1 MKKILGGCL
10 IVLAIAM
17 VGFAVA
23 GYYAYQAAKPMLSSA
38 ADYVAKAR
46 ELSRLGD
53 NVSNKRPFVPPASGE
68 LTSAQVDR
76 FVAVQGR
83 VRSELGNRWD
93 DIESKSADIR
103 KRTEGNQRELSFS
116 ELTSVFSD
124 IANIYI
130 EARKV
135 QVNALNVHKFSDGE
149 FAWVRRRMYEAAGM
163 EIAGGL
169 DMSAFEDM
177 AREGAQKT
185 GVKLPDMPKPEV
197 PPANLK
203 LVKPHTAKLKEW
215 LPMAMLGL

>member
-10 IVLAIAM
+10 IVLAMAL
-17 VGFAVA
+17 VGFGVA
-23 GYYAYQAAKPMLSSA
+23 GYYAYQAAKPMLDSA

-46 ELSRLGD
+46 ELSRIGD
-53 NVSNKRPFVPPASGE
+53 EVRNKRPFVPPASGE
-68 LTSAQVDR
+68 LTPAQVDR

-83 VRSELGNRWD
+83 VRSELGDRWD
-93 DIESKSADIR
+93 DIETKSADIR
-103 KRTEGNQRELSFS
+103 KKTEGNQRELSFS
-116 ELTSVFSD
+116 ELTSVFSE
-124 IANIYI
+124 IANIYLD
-130 EARKV
+130 ARKV

-149 FAWVRRRMYEAAGM
+149 FAWVRRRMYEAAGV

-169 DMSAFEDM
+169 DMSAFEGM

-185 GVKLPDMPKPEV
+185 GVTLPDMPKPEV
-197 PPANLK
+197 PAANLK